1 MNRTF
6 ITSTGTGIGKTL
18 LTEVLIRQLRRQK
31 KSVRALKPLISGIS
45 DATWAD
51 SDTARILDALGD
63 SVTPENIARVS
74 PWRFEAP
81 LSPDMA
87 AIREGRSVDFLKL
100 IDFCEM
106 PRSADHVLIEG
117 VGGAFVPLND
127 GHVVADWIAELG
139 IPALLVCGSY
149 LGTLSHT
156 IATVAALATRR
167 VTVSGII
174 ISESEDSPVPLEETR
189 ASMARFTGPIPIVC
203 LPRVASW
210 TEAPDLTPL
219 LA

>member
-6 ITSTGTGIGKTL
+6 ITATGTGIGKTL

-45 DATWAD
+45 DATLAD

-63 SVTPENIARVS
+63 PVTPENIARVS

-100 IDFCEM
+100 IDFCEL
-106 PRSADHVLIEG
+106 PRAADHVLIEG
-117 VGGAFVPLND
+117 VGGAFVPLNE

-139 IPALLVCGSY
+139 IPTLLVCGSY

-167 VTVSGII
+167 VTVSGIV
-174 ISESEDSPVPLEETR
+174 ISESEDSPVPLQETQ

-210 TEAPDLTPL
+210 TDAPDLTPL
-219 LA
+219 IA